1 MKNLR
6 ERIGQIYIH
15 LLTLDSRQEMLN
27 LVQNEQK
34 RKTVKKNDT
43 IIKMC
48 PYCSMMA

>member
-1 MKNLR
+1 MIHEEPKRKNWAN
-6 ERIGQIYIH
+6 IH
-15 LLTLDSRQEMLN
+15 PPAHPRQMLN
-27 LVQNEQK
+27 LVQDEQK